1 MISKLHYISQQTPD
15 RTHVQAVEEACRA
28 GCDWVQLRVK
38 NAPDAAYLSL
48 AHAAKEICQLYGARL
63 IINDNVAVAK
73 AAGAHGVHLG
83 KEDMPPKQAREMLG
97 NGYLIGGT
105 ANTFEDVLRLAAAK
119 VDYIGMGPFRFTT
132 TKEKLSP
139 ILGLAGYGRVL
150 NQTAAAGIAIPIIA
164 IGGIVLEDVEPL
176 LETGVYGVAVSGL
189 ITHATDK
196 KQVVDQLK
204 TRTTK
209 SNQIISI

>member
-15 RTHVQAVEEACRA
+15 RTHVQAIEEACRS

-48 AHAAKEICQLYGARL
+48 ALAAKEICQLYGARL

-83 KEDMPPKQAREMLG
+83 KEDMPTAQAREILG
-97 NGYLIGGT
+97 KRYLIGGT

-139 ILGLAGYGRVL
+139 ILGLAGYMRTL
-150 NQTAAAGIAIPIIA
+150 QHKEAAGIAIPIIA
-164 IGGIVLEDVEPL
+164 IGGIVLDDVAAL
-176 LETGVYGVAVSGL
+176 LETGVHGVAISGL
-189 ITHATDK
+189 ITKARDK
-196 KQVVDQLK
+196 KQIVDQLK
-204 TRTTK
+204 DKLYRVH
-209 SNQIISI
+209 SPL